1 MGNTNNKALYSLVFM
16 MVVLGIAVTSI
27 GVFYTTGGEAFEV
40 TNQYG
45 DIVKMY
51 GDGIYAHDSYFRA
64 PIFRGSDFTILFAAV
79 PLLIAALVWDIK
91 RASLKSRLFLTSVIS
106 VFTYYST
113 SIAFGVTYN
122 SLHLLY
128 IAFFSISFFAL
139 IVAMT
144 GINYREV
151 EKSMTNASLPYK
163 GIYTFL
169 ILTAAALFVAWLPDI
184 INALLANRPLAMIE
198 VYTTEITYVLDM
210 GIVSPI
216 ALICLCLLKKR
227 KGMGYVLLSML
238 LTVCLI
244 IGIMLPMQTLFQL
257 SAGIHLPLP
266 ALISK
271 DVSFVVLAIFALY
284 FNIRFIKS
292 MNNNK
297 Y

>member
-1 MGNTNNKALYSLVFM
+1 MVNTNNKALHSLAFL
-16 MVVLGIAVTSI
+16 MVILSIAVTAT
-27 GVFYTTGGEAFEV
+27 GAFYTTGGDAFEV

-64 PIFRGSDFTILFAAV
+64 PIFRGSDVTILFVAV
-79 PLLIAALVWDIK
+79 PLLIAALILDIK
-91 RASLKSRLFLTSVIS
+91 RTSLKSRLFLTSVIS
-106 VFTYYST
+106 IFTYYST

-128 IAFFSISFFAL
+128 IVLFSVSFFAL

-144 GINYREV
+144 GINYKEV
-151 EKSMTNASLPYK
+151 AKSMTNALPYR

-169 ILTAAALFVAWLPDI
+169 VLTAVALFVAWLPDI
-184 INALLANRPLAMIE
+184 ISALLANQPLGMIE

-210 GIVSPI
+210 GIISPL
-216 ALICLCLLKKR
+216 ALICLYLLKNR
-227 KGMGYVLLSML
+227 NGMGYVLLFML

-244 IGIMLPMQTLFQL
+244 IGIMLPVQTLFQL

-266 ALISK
+266 ALITK
-271 DVSFVVLAIFALY
+271 DVSFVVLAVVALY

-292 MNNNK
+292 MNND
-297 Y
+297 